1 MTNLRP
7 QALSTDSQH
16 LVGAQ
21 SVPAEVIVLPQFRGL
36 KAPHYLRGSGGER
49 KARNVSTEE
58 SDCKM
63 EFNS

>member
-21 SVPAEVIVLPQFRGL
+21 SVPAEVIVLPQFRGVKDYFGDVRRWGKKNNQENICFL
-36 KAPHYLRGSGGER
+36 QEATFEVYL
-49 KARNVSTEE
+49 
-58 SDCKM
+58 
-63 EFNS
+63 